1 MMKLNKENL
10 RRVWNE
16 MEAEKWLNGNVFESH
31 NGIIVLSYIKGR
43 FTEKSMWL
51 EDFNCRG
58 KEEIEK
64 YYTILGYRYGS
75 PIVVRKSILE
85 KLNIDVEANLYLE
98 DKIYDGEVLNPK
110 AKQPSYIQYDNFIDG
125 IVYTIKYKETGKR
138 ISFFNGNKGT
148 LYKEVFLRGGA
159 LDRGFKETSIE
170 TLVSFK

>member
-16 MEAEKWLNGNVFESH
+16 MEAEKWLNGNVFERH
-31 NGIIVLSYIKGR
+31 NGIIILSYIRGK

-51 EDFNCRG
+51 EDFNCKG
-58 KEEIEK
+58 EKEIKEN
-64 YYTILGYRYGS
+64 YLVLGYRYGS
-75 PIVVRKSILE
+75 PIVIRKSILE
-85 KLNIDVEANLYLE
+85 KLNIDVKAQLYLE
-98 DKIYDGEVLNPK
+98 DKIYDGEVLNQND
-110 AKQPSYIQYDNFIDG
+110 KQPSYMQYDNFVDG
-125 IVYTIKYKETGKR
+125 IVYTIKFNKTGKV
-138 ISFFNGNKGT
+138 INFFNGNKGT